1 MRLQPRLFR
10 RRSGD
15 AVPAAR
21 GLRHVSRAAAALL
34 LLACSQAALALGL
47 GDIRVLSK
55 PGEPFLAEIPVISN
69 EPGELERAR
78 VALASPATFARVG
91 LERPQ
96 GLVSDL
102 QFRFTQTRK
111 GRAVIQVSS
120 RMPVEVPSLSFL
132 IEVDWGQGRLI
143 REYSALIDAPNT
155 AAAIDAPAIDA
166 PAAAQPSDRIARDA
180 STAAPAPAGAATSAT
195 PNARPAAAPRPA
207 PAPAAV
213 PGDALAP
220 VRAGQTLSQIAGQLA
235 RGNGHSL
242 DQTMVALLRANP
254 DAFIRGNLN
263 LLKQGAVLRTP
274 REEDLASLDA
284 AAAEAV
290 VREQAAQWRQARAP
304 VPQPAQAQQDTAT
317 AQAAAKPAAAAP
329 AAAAAGARLEIAPAV
344 PATRREAGTKS
355 GTGAGDE
362 GDMVAAQQLQQA
374 REDLAARDAEVQE
387 LRSRVE
393 QLEKLKSQQQQLI
406 ALKDS
411 DLAAAQKRLAQSG
424 QAAPAAAAPA
434 PANAGFPLW
443 LWGGVSL
450 LVLGIGAWLLS
461 RRRKPSPLP
470 PLPRDDDA
478 ALAAGATV
486 PVVAHRDV
494 DAPELPPLEPAEP
507 LAEDATAA
515 RDEEALAEWER
526 PDHADHAADDH
537 ADHADHHVAL
547 DDDAFERVLAQQS
560 VRHAPADAPLSAGND
575 EVHSIDTAD
584 ARPEPAPAA
593 ESAAEAAWP
602 QPSPLSAVPNV
613 DAHVDT
619 DAGAGRQEPTW
630 HQPVVPAPAPAAP
643 AAAEASSPYPPAGRE
658 RLELAVAYMD
668 LGDNETA
675 RTLLTEVAASGDP
688 AARAEALQLL
698 GRLD

>member
-1 MRLQPRLFR
+1 M
-10 RRSGD
+10 
-15 AVPAAR
+15 
-21 GLRHVSRAAAALL
+21 L

-78 VALASPATFARVG
+78 VALAAPATFARVG

-120 RMPVEVPSLSFL
+120 RMPVDVPSLSFL

-180 STAAPAPAGAATSAT
+180 STAAPAPAPAAAATPS
-195 PNARPAAAPRPA
+195 ARPAATPRPA
-207 PAPAAV
+207 PAPAAA

-304 VPQPAQAQQDTAT
+304 VPQPAQAQQDAAT

-387 LRSRVE
+387 LRSRVD

-411 DLAAAQKRLAQSG
+411 DLAAAQKRLAQAG
-424 QAAPAAAAPA
+424 QAPPAAAAAQA
-434 PANAGFPLW
+434 PANGGFPLW
-443 LWGGVSL
+443 LWGGLSL
-450 LVLGIGAWLLS
+450 LVLGLGAWLLS

-478 ALAAGATV
+478 ALAAGAAV

-494 DAPELPPLEPAEP
+494 DAPELPPLELAEP
-507 LAEDATAA
+507 LAEDATAT
-515 RDEEALAEWER
+515 RDEEALEEWER
-526 PDHADHAADDH
+526 ADHVAG
-537 ADHADHHVAL
+537 DHADHHDHADQHIAL
-547 DDDAFERVLAQQS
+547 DDDAFERALAQQTL
-560 VRHAPADAPLSAGND
+560 RHAPADASLSAGND
-575 EVHSIDTAD
+575 DVHSVDVAD
-584 ARPEPAPAA
+584 SHPEAAPAA
-593 ESAAEAAWP
+593 EPAAEAPWR
-602 QPSPLSAVPNV
+602 QPSPVVAAPGG
-613 DAHVDT
+613 DARADS
-619 DAGAGRQEPTW
+619 DAGGGRQEPTW
-630 HQPVVPAPAPAAP
+630 HQHAAPASSPAPAEAP
-643 AAAEASSPYPPAGRE
+643 SPYPPAGRE

>member
-1 MRLQPRLFR
+1 MRLQPRLFHR
-10 RRSGD
+10 RGGD
-15 AVPAAR
+15 AAFAAR
-21 GLRHVSRAAAALL
+21 GLRHVCRAAAALL

-120 RMPVEVPSLSFL
+120 RMPVDVPSLSFL

-155 AAAIDAPAIDA
+155 AAAVDAPAINA
-166 PAAAQPSDRIARDA
+166 PAAAQPSDRIAREA
-180 STAAPAPAGAATSAT
+180 STAAPAAAAAATPAA
-195 PNARPAAAPRPA
+195 PAAPGARPAAAPRQA
-207 PAPAAV
+207 PAPAAA

-304 VPQPAQAQQDTAT
+304 VPQPAQAQQDAAT
-317 AQAAAKPAAAAP
+317 AQAAPRP

-355 GTGAGDE
+355 GTGAGDQ
-362 GDMVAAQQLQQA
+362 GDMVATQQLQQA

-393 QLEKLKSQQQQLI
+393 QLEKLKAQQQQLI

-411 DLAAAQKRLAQSG
+411 DLAAAQKRLAQAG
-424 QAAPAAAAPA
+424 QATPAAAQAPA
-434 PANAGFPLW
+434 STGWPLW

-450 LVLGIGAWLLS
+450 LVLGLGAWLLS

-478 ALAAGATV
+478 ALAASAAV
-486 PVVAHRDV
+486 PVVAHRNV

-507 LAEDATAA
+507 LVEDDLVS
-515 RDEEALAEWER
+515 RDEHAREEPEFT
-526 PDHADHAADDH
+526 DHVDHPADDH
-537 ADHADHHVAL
+537 AEHHVDHHAAL
-547 DDDAFERVLAQQS
+547 DDDAFERALAQQTL
-560 VRHAPADAPLSAGND
+560 RHAPADAPLSAGND
-575 EVHSIDTAD
+575 DIHSVDAADTHPHA
-584 ARPEPAPAA
+584 APAA
-593 ESAAEAAWP
+593 ESAAEASWR
-602 QPSPLSAVPNV
+602 QPAPLSAVPSS
-613 DAHVDT
+613 DLHGDS

-630 HQPVVPAPAPAAP
+630 HQPVAPVPAPAPTEAP
-643 AAAEASSPYPPAGRE
+643 SPYPPVGRE

>member
-1 MRLQPRLFR
+1 MRLQPRVFH

-15 AVPAAR
+15 AVSAAR
-21 GLRHVSRAAAALL
+21 GLRHVCRAAAALL

-120 RMPVEVPSLSFL
+120 RMPVDVPSLSFL

-180 STAAPAPAGAATSAT
+180 STAAPAPAPAAAATPS
-195 PNARPAAAPRPA
+195 ARPAATPRPA
-207 PAPAAV
+207 PAPAAA

-304 VPQPAQAQQDTAT
+304 VPQPAQAQQDAAT

-387 LRSRVE
+387 LRSRVD

-411 DLAAAQKRLAQSG
+411 DLAAAQKRLAQAG
-424 QAAPAAAAPA
+424 QAPPAAAAAQA
-434 PANAGFPLW
+434 PANGGFPLW
-443 LWGGVSL
+443 LWGGLSL
-450 LVLGIGAWLLS
+450 LVLGLGAWLLS

-478 ALAAGATV
+478 ALAAGAAV

-507 LAEDATAA
+507 LAEDATAT
-515 RDEEALAEWER
+515 RDEEALEEWER
-526 PDHADHAADDH
+526 ADHVAG
-537 ADHADHHVAL
+537 DHADHHDHADQHIAL
-547 DDDAFERVLAQQS
+547 DDDAFERALAQQTL
-560 VRHAPADAPLSAGND
+560 RHAPADASLSAGND
-575 EVHSIDTAD
+575 DVHSVDVAD
-584 ARPEPAPAA
+584 SHPEAAPAA
-593 ESAAEAAWP
+593 EPAAEAPWR
-602 QPSPLSAVPNV
+602 QPSPVVAAPGG
-613 DAHVDT
+613 DARADS
-619 DAGAGRQEPTW
+619 DAGGGRQEPTW
-630 HQPVVPAPAPAAP
+630 HQHAAPASSPAPAEAP
-643 AAAEASSPYPPAGRE
+643 SPYPPAGRE

>member
-10 RRSGD
+10 RRRGD
-15 AVPAAR
+15 AVSAVR
-21 GLRHVSRAAAALL
+21 GLRDVCRAATALL

-120 RMPVEVPSLSFL
+120 RMPVDVPSLSFL

-166 PAAAQPSDRIARDA
+166 PAAAQPSDRIARET
-180 STAAPAPAGAATSAT
+180 STAAPAPAAAATPAT
-195 PNARPAAAPRPA
+195 PSARPAATPRPA
-207 PAPAAV
+207 PAPAAA

-304 VPQPAQAQQDTAT
+304 VPQPAQAQQDAAT
-317 AQAAAKPAAAAP
+317 AQTAPKPAAAAP
-329 AAAAAGARLEIAPAV
+329 AAAAGARLEIAPAV

-411 DLAAAQKRLAQSG
+411 DLAAAQKRLAQAG
-424 QAAPAAAAPA
+424 QAAPAAAAAQA
-434 PANAGFPLW
+434 PANDGFPLW
-443 LWGGVSL
+443 LWGGLSL
-450 LVLGIGAWLLS
+450 LVLGLGAWLLS

-478 ALAAGATV
+478 ALAASAAV

-507 LAEDATAA
+507 LAEEETVA
-515 RDEEALAEWER
+515 RDHEALEEWSR
-526 PDHADHAADDH
+526 ADHLDHAAADH
-537 ADHADHHVAL
+537 ADHADHTDHHTAL

-560 VRHAPADAPLSAGND
+560 LRQAPADAPLSADND
-575 EVHSIDTAD
+575 DDHSAGVSD
-584 ARPEPAPAA
+584 AHPEAAPAA
-593 ESAAEAAWP
+593 EPAAEAPWR
-602 QPSPLSAVPNV
+602 QPSPVVAVPGG
-613 DAHVDT
+613 DAHADK
-619 DAGAGRQEPTW
+619 DAGGGRQEPTW
-630 HQPVVPAPAPAAP
+630 HQPAAPAPAPAEAP
-643 AAAEASSPYPPAGRE
+643 SPYPPAGRE

>member
-1 MRLQPRLFR
+1 MRLQPRVFH

-15 AVPAAR
+15 AVSAAR
-21 GLRHVSRAAAALL
+21 GLRHVCRAAAALL

-78 VALASPATFARVG
+78 VALAAPATFARVG

-120 RMPVEVPSLSFL
+120 RMPVDVPSLSFL

-180 STAAPAPAGAATSAT
+180 STAAPAPAPAAAATPS
-195 PNARPAAAPRPA
+195 ARPAATPRPA
-207 PAPAAV
+207 PAPAAA

-304 VPQPAQAQQDTAT
+304 VPQPAQAQQDAAT

-387 LRSRVE
+387 LRSRVD

-411 DLAAAQKRLAQSG
+411 DLAAAQKRLAQAG
-424 QAAPAAAAPA
+424 QAPPAAAAAQA
-434 PANAGFPLW
+434 PANGGFPLW
-443 LWGGVSL
+443 LWGGLSL
-450 LVLGIGAWLLS
+450 LVLGLGAWLLS

-478 ALAAGATV
+478 ALAAGAAV

-494 DAPELPPLEPAEP
+494 DAPELPPLELAEP
-507 LAEDATAA
+507 LAEDATAT
-515 RDEEALAEWER
+515 RDEEALEEWER
-526 PDHADHAADDH
+526 ADHVAG
-537 ADHADHHVAL
+537 DHADHHDHADQHIAL
-547 DDDAFERVLAQQS
+547 DDDAFERALAQQTL
-560 VRHAPADAPLSAGND
+560 RHAPADASLSAGND
-575 EVHSIDTAD
+575 DVHSVDVAD
-584 ARPEPAPAA
+584 SHPEAAPAA
-593 ESAAEAAWP
+593 EPAAEAPWR
-602 QPSPLSAVPNV
+602 QPSPVVAAPGG
-613 DAHVDT
+613 DARADS
-619 DAGAGRQEPTW
+619 DAGGGRQEPTW
-630 HQPVVPAPAPAAP
+630 HQHAAPASSPAPAEAP
-643 AAAEASSPYPPAGRE
+643 SPYPPAGRE